1 VKKLE
6 TPKVSQKPSENI
18 QSLQPAKKTFKRYTN
33 NDVYFCSGNFIN
45 TDYGYQAYA
54 QIDEFLK
61 LTPNVTGGTWTD
73 LTSTYLSGLTSYVY

>member
-1 VKKLE
+1 MVTATSAITQNARDFIYNNLNAI
-6 TPKVSQKPSENI
+6 VSAHTS
-18 QSLQPAKKTFKRYTN
+18 

-61 LTPNVTGGTWTD
+61 LTPNITGGTWTD